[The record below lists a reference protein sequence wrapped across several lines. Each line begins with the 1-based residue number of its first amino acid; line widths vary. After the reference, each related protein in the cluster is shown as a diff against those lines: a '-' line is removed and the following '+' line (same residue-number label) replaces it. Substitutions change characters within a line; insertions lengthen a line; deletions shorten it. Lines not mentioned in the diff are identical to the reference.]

1 MDMKESI
8 TTKQCIEVL
17 LWIKV
22 INDYMDKT
30 FEQDDFSSKMANFLE
45 NYSERDMEM
54 DVDTFVIGLNKMVS
68 LKLLEYDEENN
79 AYEITKQCED
89 VIEALAK
96 AEIFT
101 ENTIDAIKTGAL
113 TVGKFVKE
121 NIEKIQI
128 TLVNIEI
135 HL

>member
-1 MDMKESI
+1 MDMKEGI

-17 LWIKV
+17 LWVKV

-45 NYSERDMEM
+45 NYRECDMEM

-101 ENTIDAIKTGAL
+101 ENTVDAIKTGAL